1 MPTENS
7 VQYYVPRYSALTYL
21 SLALLLLQIHF
32 SFFFATRI
40 IIVACSI
47 SEKKLQCATTTLEK
61 NTKRYFMSFSTLR
74 IRNIAKAEWTLPHLG
89 NLVKGVTFVDH
100 QARRLCICLTKKKE
114 ICTDILQQLIEL
126 MYVST
131 ISFASK
137 FLSNS
142 SWPLHSYGLTF
153 KANDAKIAFCSK
165 KETIIILNKKCTK
178 LKYFFFSY

>member
-1 MPTENS
+1 MKEIISRNYVCQRKIVYNITQIQCTHIPVISIIIITNS
-7 VQYYVPRYSALTYL
+7 FF
-21 SLALLLLQIHF
+21 I
-32 SFFFATRI
+32 FFFATRI

-100 QARRLCICLTKKKE
+100 QARRLCICLIKKKE

-142 SWPLHSYGLTF
+142 SWPLHSYGFTL
-153 KANDAKIAFCSK
+153 KANDAK
-165 KETIIILNKKCTK
+165 
-178 LKYFFFSY
+178 